1 MGQKK
6 PQNFFGGVKKTRWG
20 KKKPPFLKRI
30 MLIIRSIMQYISI
43 FDSSDAKKCKIV

>member
-20 KKKPPFLKRI
+20 KKTT
-30 MLIIRSIMQYISI
+30 I
-43 FDSSDAKKCKIV
+43 FKANYAYYTLNYAIY